1 MGLDDDY
8 ISTLRTGAVSR
19 FIPCSIGVTMRI
31 PTNICCNDIQSLFS
45 DVSMS
50 GRSIR
55 TMETLDSRFSQI
67 KTTIAQM
74 EKHTSASMKK
84 SMDNLLTKFIQGTGA
99 RENNNAEPTGGGGS
113 TT

>member
-1 MGLDDDY
+1 MG
-8 ISTLRTGAVSR
+8 V
-19 FIPCSIGVTMRI
+19 PK
-31 PTNICCNDIQSLFS
+31 NIRRDVIQSPSS

-84 SMDNLLTKFIQGTGA
+84 SMDNLLTKVMQGTGA
-99 RENNNAEPTGGGGS
+99 RQNNNAVPTPPR
-113 TT
+113 